1 MIGRVN
7 MGSGGRMDEQELA
20 ARFDEISAR
29 LDHIEAALKISMLNA
44 YTPWAEFVQKTAGGV
59 PDEVVEMVRAGKR
72 LQAMKR
78 YMDLTGVGMAT
89 ARQVIESIT

>member
-1 MIGRVN
+1 
-7 MGSGGRMDEQELA
+7 MDEQEMG

-29 LDHIEAALKISMLNA
+29 LDHIEAALKISMLNT

>member
-1 MIGRVN
+1 
-7 MGSGGRMDEQELA
+7 MDEQELV

-29 LDHIEAALKISMLNA
+29 LDHIEGALKISMVNS
-44 YTPWAEFVQKTAGGV
+44 YTPWAEFVEKTGGGV
-59 PDEVVEMVRAGKR
+59 PDEVVELVRAGDR
-72 LQAMKR
+72 LKAMKR